1 MLLRLL
7 RTERA
12 ICVSMTGL
20 DRRTI
25 QCYMPVTTSSGGKG
39 MVTNYGEGGATK
51 WEGGWACEV
60 LPLRKRGGGG

>member
-12 ICVSMTGL
+12 ICVSMTSL

-25 QCYMPVTTSSGGKG
+25 QCYIPVTTFSGGKG
-39 MVTNYGEGGATK
+39 MVTNYGEGG
-51 WEGGWACEV
+51 GGYKTGGGGACEV
-60 LPLRKRGGGG
+60 LPL